1 MYNLIS
7 AAVGA
12 FIAIMIVLNGELSN
26 GIGNYTSSVAIHLVG
41 LLAICAVFLFI
52 KKPIHFQKGLPLYL
66 YSAGAIGVLTVLF
79 SNISFMSLG
88 VSVTIALG
96 LLGQSLAAI
105 IIDHYGLLGMKTVKF
120 NKTKCIGLA
129 FILLGSAVM
138 TFY

>member
-1 MYNLIS
+1 MYNLVS

-12 FIAIMIVLNGELSN
+12 IIAIMIVLNGALSN
-26 GIGNYTSSVAIHLVG
+26 GIGNYSSSVIIHLVG
-41 LLAICAVFLFI
+41 LLSIVLVILFM
-52 KKPIHFQKGLPLYL
+52 KKPLQFQKGIPFYL

-105 IIDHYGLLGMKTVKF
+105 IIDHYGLLGMKVVKF
-120 NKTKCIGLA
+120 NKTKSIGLA

-138 TFY
+138 TLF